1 MGWQDFAVWGIGI
14 VVAAV
19 VLRRMWC
26 FFRGTRRMRVVRQY
40 ALCAEDGMPQG
51 PRRQRQTIAR
61 KIPG

>member
-26 FFRGTRRMRVVRQY
+26 FFRGRGARRMRVVRQY
-40 ALCAEDGMPQG
+40 ALRA
-51 PRRQRQTIAR
+51 
-61 KIPG
+61 

>member
-26 FFRGTRRMRVVRQY
+26 FFRGRGRGGCASCAGTHCALKTARRRGR
-40 ALCAEDGMPQG
+40 GGNGRP
-51 PRRQRQTIAR
+51 
-61 KIPG
+61 